1 MREVVRMKR
10 FLFTLITLIA
20 VLFPA
25 GRPSDACVGKVL
37 YIGISN
43 SSGEQLF
50 AEMLSLLIN
59 ERTGT
64 TVSIRVYRDSQEMYQ
79 AVKKGEVSILIE
91 NTGHALEL
99 LGRPP
104 EENARKAY
112 VISKEE
118 FRKSFN
124 LVWLEPIGLLH
135 IGSGKA
141 PAYYAPIITVDAMN
155 NFPALPRVINKL
167 SGMVNDEVFEK
178 FMKAVNAGQKS
189 RMAVKDF
196 LRSRKL
202 I

>member
-1 MREVVRMKR
+1 MKR
-10 FLFTLITLIA
+10 FLFTLTMLIA
-20 VLFPA
+20 VLFPVSP
-25 GRPSDACVGKVL
+25 PSDACVGKVL

-64 TVSIRVYRDSQEMYQ
+64 TVNLRVYRDSQEMYQ
-79 AVKKGEVSILIE
+79 AIKKGEVSILIE
-91 NTGHALEL
+91 NTGHALQL

-118 FRKSFN
+118 FRKSFD

-135 IGSGKA
+135 LGSGKA
-141 PAYYAPIITVDAMN
+141 PAYYVPIITVDAMN

-178 FMKAVNAGQKS
+178 FMKKINEGQKS

>member
-1 MREVVRMKR
+1 MKR
-10 FLFTLITLIA
+10 FLFTLMTLIA
-20 VLFPA
+20 VFFPA
-25 GRPSDACVGKVL
+25 IQPSDACVGKVL
-37 YIGISN
+37 SIGISN
-43 SSGEQLF
+43 SSGERLL
-50 AEMLSLLIN
+50 AEMLSMLIN

-91 NTGHALEL
+91 NTCHALEL

-104 EENARKAY
+104 EENARRAY
-112 VISKEE
+112 MISKEE

-124 LVWLEPIGLLH
+124 LVWLEPLGLLR
-135 IGSGKA
+135 IDSGKA

-167 SGMVNDEVFEK
+167 SGTVNDEVVEK

-189 RMAVKDF
+189 RMVVKDF

>member
-1 MREVVRMKR
+1 MKR
-10 FLFTLITLIA
+10 FLFTLMTLIA
-20 VLFPA
+20 VFFPA
-25 GRPSDACVGKVL
+25 GRPPDACVGKVL
-37 YIGISN
+37 TIGISN

-64 TVSIRVYRDSQEMYQ
+64 TVNIRVYRDSQEMYQ

-91 NTGHALEL
+91 NTGHALQL

-118 FRKSFN
+118 FRKSFD

-141 PAYYAPIITVDAMN
+141 QAYYAPLITVDAMN

-167 SGMVNDEVFEK
+167 SGMINDEVFEK
-178 FMKAVNAGQKS
+178 FMKAVNGGQKS

-196 LRSRKL
+196 LKSRKL